1 MHLPGQKFPELA
13 SCQNKASRKSEH
25 REVLNFLKNTLF
37 GFLLFLEDYM
47 KREPYRQMSQPGP
60 LPGVPAEALCPG
72 WGHSATPAWRLA
84 PLSHS
89 VHQSTCPWC
98 PQRPYLEEEV
108 MKLFSMQRTMK
119 ALWHPA
125 AFCSSSRPASSEEAW
140 PVAALL
146 SVRHVSQ

>member
-72 WGHSATPAWRLA
+72 WGHSAPPAWRLA

-125 AFCSSSRPASSEEAW
+125 AFCYLISA
-140 PVAALL
+140 
-146 SVRHVSQ
+146 